1 MKTHNNIIPII
12 AILFS
17 NLIGFS
23 QEQVTIIEEKEI
35 TINLPKDYSKTL
47 NLFIFPK
54 ENQDT
59 LEQTNDMKDCYVW
72 AYHQTNFDPL
82 NPTKVE
88 VKPVGKIPKGTAVV
102 GAARGAAA
110 GAAIGSV
117 TGNMGDGAAIG
128 AINGVIR
135 GRRAS
140 RNAKKQHINNNIQ
153 AASNAERNLKLNFN
167 KAFSACIKAK
177 GYSVE

>member
-1 MKTHNNIIPII
+1 MKTLNNIIPII

-23 QEQVTIIEEKEI
+23 QEQVTIKEEKEI

-59 LEQTNDMKDCYVW
+59 LEQTNDMKECYVW
-72 AYHQTNFDPL
+72 AYRQTNFDPL

-88 VKPVGKIPKGTAVV
+88 VKPVSKIQKGLPL
-102 GAARGAAA
+102 
-110 GAAIGSV
+110 SV
-117 TGNMGDGAAIG
+117 L
-128 AINGVIR
+128 
-135 GRRAS
+135 
-140 RNAKKQHINNNIQ
+140 H
-153 AASNAERNLKLNFN
+153 
-167 KAFSACIKAK
+167 
-177 GYSVE
+177 VELQQEQLSGLLLEIWVMEPQLVQLTE